1 MEVVERRKQMKI
13 ITTVTEIEC
22 NAEELRQSTSLSDG
36 LYNAMRRA
44 FNGPLPSY
52 TRAEEES
59 EEEE

>member
-1 MEVVERRKQMKI
+1 MKI

-44 FNGPLPSY
+44 FNGPLFS
-52 TRAEEES
+52 THAES
-59 EEEE
+59 EEEPEEEEGDHE

>member
-1 MEVVERRKQMKI
+1 MKI

-44 FNGPLPSY
+44 FNGPLSFTSY
-52 TRAEEES
+52 TGPEEES

>member
-1 MEVVERRKQMKI
+1 MKI

-44 FNGPLPSY
+44 FNGPIMRPIMNY
-52 TRAEEES
+52 QNDD
-59 EEEE
+59 EEEEEE